1 MDEQEVELFQKA
13 AGEIGISLSRQQ
25 IGQFISYVDLI
36 EKWNRAYNLTAV
48 RSRQELLT
56 RHILESLAIAPFIVG
71 ERRVDVGTG
80 AGLPGVPLAI
90 ADPQI
95 QYVLLDSN
103 GKKTRFLLEVKRQLG
118 LSNIEVETI
127 RVENWRPAQSVDTV
141 ITRAFADLA
150 TTVERIDHVLSDQGV
165 LFAMKTENASHESK
179 ALPQG
184 MEQSACREIAVPG
197 RDWSFQ
203 LLTIRRKQIRRSQEV
218 AR

>member
-1 MDEQEVELFQKA
+1 MGEQEIELLHKA
-13 AGEIGISLSRQQ
+13 AGEIGINLSKQQ
-25 IGQFISYVDLI
+25 IDQLIRYVNLI

-48 RSRQELLT
+48 RGRQELLT

-90 ADPQI
+90 ADPQS
-95 QYVLLDSN
+95 QYVLMDSN
-103 GKKTRFLLEVKRQLG
+103 GKKTRFLFEVKRQLG
-118 LSNIEVETI
+118 LSNIEVETT
-127 RVENWRPAQSVDTV
+127 RVENWRPVQPVDTV

-165 LFAMKTENASHESK
+165 LFAMKTENASYELH
-179 ALPQG
+179 ALPRG
-184 MEQSACREIAVPG
+184 MEQAACRDIAVPG

-203 LLTIRRKQIRRSQEV
+203 LLTIRRTQEV

>member
-48 RSRQELLT
+48 RGRQELLT

-95 QYVLLDSN
+95 PVC
-103 GKKTRFLLEVKRQLG
+103 
-118 LSNIEVETI
+118 
-127 RVENWRPAQSVDTV
+127 A
-141 ITRAFADLA
+141 
-150 TTVERIDHVLSDQGV
+150 
-165 LFAMKTENASHESK
+165 
-179 ALPQG
+179 
-184 MEQSACREIAVPG
+184 
-197 RDWSFQ
+197 
-203 LLTIRRKQIRRSQEV
+203 

>member
-1 MDEQEVELFQKA
+1 MDEQEIELFQKA

-25 IGQFISYVDLI
+25 IDQFISYVDLI
-36 EKWNRAYNLTAV
+36 EKWNRTYNLTAV
-48 RSRQELLT
+48 RGRQELFT

-90 ADPQI
+90 ADPQT

-118 LSNIEVETI
+118 LSNIEVETT
-127 RVENWRPAQSVDTV
+127 RVENWQPLQAVDAV

-165 LFAMKTENASHESK
+165 LFAMKTENASHELQ
-179 ALPQG
+179 ALPRG
-184 MEQSACREIAVPG
+184 MEQSACWDIAVPG

-203 LLTIRRKQIRRSQEV
+203 LLTIRRTQEG

>member
-1 MDEQEVELFQKA
+1 MR
-13 AGEIGISLSRQQ
+13 G
-25 IGQFISYVDLI
+25 
-36 EKWNRAYNLTAV
+36 
-48 RSRQELLT
+48 RQELLT

-90 ADPQI
+90 ADPQS
-95 QYVLLDSN
+95 QYVLMDSN
-103 GKKTRFLLEVKRQLG
+103 GKKTRFLFEVKRQLG
-118 LSNIEVETI
+118 LSNIEVETT
-127 RVENWRPAQSVDTV
+127 RVENWRPVQPVDTV

-165 LFAMKTENASHESK
+165 LFAMKTENASYELH
-179 ALPQG
+179 ALPRG
-184 MEQSACREIAVPG
+184 MEQAACRDIAVPG

-203 LLTIRRKQIRRSQEV
+203 LLTIRRTQEV

>member
-1 MDEQEVELFQKA
+1 MGEQEIELLHKA
-13 AGEIGISLSRQQ
+13 AGEIGINLSKQQ
-25 IGQFISYVDLI
+25 IDQLIRYVNLI

-48 RSRQELLT
+48 RGRQELLT

-90 ADPQI
+90 ADPQS
-95 QYVLLDSN
+95 QYVLMDSN
-103 GKKTRFLLEVKRQLG
+103 GKKTRFLFEVKRQLG
-118 LSNIEVETI
+118 LSNIEVETT
-127 RVENWRPAQSVDTV
+127 RVENWRPVQPVDTV

-165 LFAMKTENASHESK
+165 LFAMKTENASYELH

-184 MEQSACREIAVPG
+184 MEQAACRDIAVPG

-203 LLTIRRKQIRRSQEV
+203 LLTIRRTQEV

>member
-1 MDEQEVELFQKA
+1 MDEQEVRLLQMA
-13 AGEIGISLSRQQ
+13 ASDIGITLSTHQIDQ
-25 IGQFISYVDLI
+25 IGSYVDLI

-48 RSRQELLT
+48 RGRQHLLT
-56 RHILESLAIAPFIVG
+56 RHILESLAIAPFIFG
-71 ERRVDVGTG
+71 DRRVDVGTG
-80 AGLPGVPLAI
+80 AGLPGIPLAI
-90 ADPQI
+90 ADPAA

-118 LSNIEVETI
+118 LSNIEVETT
-127 RVENWRPAQSVDTV
+127 RVETWRPANRVDAV

-165 LFAMKTENASHESK
+165 LFAMKTENAHHELK
-179 ALPQG
+179 ALPWG
-184 MEQSACREIAVPG
+184 MEQSACRDITVPN

-203 LLTIRRKQIRRSQEV
+203 LLTIRRIEET

>member
-1 MDEQEVELFQKA
+1 MGEQEIELLHQA
-13 AGEIGISLSRQQ
+13 AGEIGINLSKQQ
-25 IGQFISYVDLI
+25 IDQLISYVNLI
-36 EKWNRAYNLTAV
+36 EKWNRAYNLTGV
-48 RSRQELLT
+48 RGRQELLT

-90 ADPQI
+90 ADPQS
-95 QYVLLDSN
+95 QYVLMDSN
-103 GKKTRFLLEVKRQLG
+103 GKKTRFLFEVKRQLG
-118 LSNIEVETI
+118 LSNIEVETT
-127 RVENWRPAQSVDTV
+127 RVENWRPVQPVDTV

-165 LFAMKTENASHESK
+165 LFAMKTENASYELH
-179 ALPQG
+179 ALPRG
-184 MEQSACREIAVPG
+184 MEQAACRDIAVPG

-203 LLTIRRKQIRRSQEV
+203 LLTIRRTQEV

>member
-1 MDEQEVELFQKA
+1 MGEQEIELLHKA
-13 AGEIGISLSRQQ
+13 AGEIGINLSKQQ
-25 IGQFISYVDLI
+25 IDQLIRYVNLI

-48 RSRQELLT
+48 RGRQELLT

-90 ADPQI
+90 ADPQS
-95 QYVLLDSN
+95 QYVLMDSN
-103 GKKTRFLLEVKRQLG
+103 GKKTRFLFEVKRQLG
-118 LSNIEVETI
+118 LSNIEVETT
-127 RVENWRPAQSVDTV
+127 RVENWRPVQPVDTV

-150 TTVERIDHVLSDQGV
+150 TTVERIDHVLSDQGA
-165 LFAMKTENASHESK
+165 LFAMKTENASYELH
-179 ALPQG
+179 ALPRG
-184 MEQSACREIAVPG
+184 MEQAACRDIAVPG

-203 LLTIRRKQIRRSQEV
+203 LLTIRRTQEV

>member
-1 MDEQEVELFQKA
+1 MGEQEIELLHKA
-13 AGEIGISLSRQQ
+13 AGEIGINLSKQQ
-25 IGQFISYVDLI
+25 IDQLISYVNLI

-48 RSRQELLT
+48 RGRQELLT

-90 ADPQI
+90 ADPQS

-127 RVENWRPAQSVDTV
+127 RVENWRPAQPVDTV

-165 LFAMKTENASHESK
+165 LFAMKTENASHE
-179 ALPQG
+179 L
-184 MEQSACREIAVPG
+184 
-197 RDWSFQ
+197 
-203 LLTIRRKQIRRSQEV
+203 
-218 AR
+218 